1 MNREQLQA
9 NLVGELSSIL
19 GQDIGPDDDLL
30 FEGGLD
36 SFGIMQMVA
45 YLEDT
50 YRFRVPDEHIAMAS
64 FSSASTI
71 ADWVLPLAG

>member
-1 MNREQLQA
+1 MNREQLQE
-9 NLVGELSSIL
+9 NLVDELRSIL
-19 GQDIGPDDDLL
+19 GQDIGPDDNLL

-45 YLEDT
+45 YLEET
-50 YRFRVPDEHIAMAS
+50 YRIRVPDGHIAMAS
-64 FSSASTI
+64 FQSASTI